1 MIKLMVVD
9 DEHWIREGLKR
20 TIDWSSHGIQFIGD
34 AEDGCKALEL
44 IEAHAPEII
53 ISDIKMPTMD
63 GMDLMEEI
71 KKRGIDTKVIFISG
85 FSDFAYAQK
94 AVKLGAFDY
103 ILKPVEEPILL
114 EIIERCI
121 REIRQKQELNS
132 RLQELSGRIR
142 ESLPLARQKH
152 LEMCLTRSLTERE
165 MQSTWE
171 ALHINLDPKRLIVMA
186 MVVHEWGDREMNE
199 SGCSLMRYALG
210 NMVEE
215 VLSQKGIRCLA
226 CPLQGNDF
234 ADIALIASLR
244 EPDTSFGVEDLYR
257 YMEGV
262 IEDALQVL
270 GVRISIGISGL
281 RERTQLASSFREAL
295 TISMNY
301 LVHGPG
307 QVHTAPMDG
316 SSAGHGSK
324 PRPAEQLDYRMAAC
338 MGQLTA
344 DVLLTDHKAD
354 SLDSALSNRILHAM
368 KLMDAGRLS
377 ELLDVQTG
385 LLQELI
391 KQTPAIAVR
400 YEMNMHIS
408 ILLSK
413 LQELLQAKNHSKA
426 STITH
431 QRKLQLYRCSIG
443 DWKAMIMDTFLIKDT
458 RAPSIAHKRTIETA
472 LRYIHDNYHL
482 GISLHN
488 VAEKIYMN
496 PSYFSRVF
504 HEEVGETLSRYLI
517 RIRITKAK
525 ELLEQT
531 PLKVYEVADRVGYRD
546 FRHFVKTFKEWEG
559 MTPAQYRNYGA

>member
-44 IEAHAPEII
+44 IEAHVPEII

-85 FSDFAYAQK
+85 FSDFEYAQK

-121 REIRQKQELNS
+121 SEIKQKQELNS
-132 RLQELSGRIR
+132 RLQELSDRIR

-165 MQSTWE
+165 MQSAWE

-186 MVVHEWGDREMNE
+186 MVVHEWGDREMDE

-210 NMVEE
+210 NLVEE
-215 VLSQKGIRCLA
+215 VLSQKGIRCLS

-234 ADIALIASLR
+234 ADIALIASLS
-244 EPDTSFGVEDLYR
+244 EPDTSLGVDDLYR

-316 SSAGHGSK
+316 SSAGYGSK
-324 PRPAEQLDYRMAAC
+324 QRPAEQLDYRMAAC
-338 MGQLTA
+338 MGQLAA

-413 LQELLQAKNHSKA
+413 WQELLQAKDHSKA
-426 STITH
+426 SSITH

-443 DWKAMIMDTFLIKDT
+443 DWKAMIIDTFLIKDT
-458 RAPSIAHKRTIETA
+458 HAPSIAHKRTIETA

>member
-1 MIKLMVVD
+1 MVVD

-44 IEAHAPEII
+44 IEAHVPEII

-121 REIRQKQELNS
+121 SEIKQKQELNS

-152 LEMCLTRSLTERE
+152 LETCLTRSLTERE

-186 MVVHEWGDREMNE
+186 MVVHEWGDREMDE

-210 NMVEE
+210 NLVEE
-215 VLSQKGIRCLA
+215 ILSQKGIRCLA

-234 ADIALIASLR
+234 ADIALIASLS

-257 YMEGV
+257 YMDGV

-301 LVHGPG
+301 LVHEPG
-307 QVHTAPMDG
+307 QVHIAPMDG

-324 PRPAEQLDYRMAAC
+324 PRSAEQLDYRMAAC
-338 MGQLTA
+338 MGQLAA

-413 LQELLQAKNHSKA
+413 WQELLQAKDHSKA

-458 RAPSIAHKRTIETA
+458 HAPSIAHKRTIETA

>member
-44 IEAHAPEII
+44 IEAHVPEII

-71 KKRGIDTKVIFISG
+71 KKRGIDAKVIFISG

-121 REIRQKQELNS
+121 GEIKQKQELNS

-152 LEMCLTRSLTERE
+152 LEMCLTRTLTERE
-165 MQSTWE
+165 MQSKWE
-171 ALHINLDPKRLIVMA
+171 ALHINLDPKRLLVMA
-186 MVVHEWGDREMNE
+186 IVVHEWGAREMDE

-210 NMVEE
+210 NLVEE

-234 ADIALIASLR
+234 ADVALIASLS
-244 EPDTSFGVEDLYR
+244 EHETSCGIEDLYR
-257 YMEGV
+257 HMDGV
-262 IEDALQVL
+262 IRDALQVL
-270 GVRISIGISGL
+270 GVRISVGISGL
-281 RERTQLASSFREAL
+281 RERTQLSSSFREAL
-295 TISMNY
+295 TTSVSY
-301 LVHGPG
+301 LIHGPG
-307 QVHTAPMDG
+307 QVYTAPMNGGSAGDG
-316 SSAGHGSK
+316 ST
-324 PRPAEQLDYRMAAC
+324 PRAAEQLDYRTAAC
-338 MGQLTA
+338 MGQLAA

-391 KQTPAIAVR
+391 KRTPAIAVR

-413 LQELLQAKNHSKA
+413 WQELLQAKDHSMA
-426 STITH
+426 STVTH

-443 DWKAMIMDTFLIKDT
+443 DWKAIIMDTFLMKNT
-458 RAPSIAHKRTIETA
+458 HAPSTAHKRTIETA

-482 GISLHN
+482 GISLHH

-531 PLKVYEVADRVGYRD
+531 PLKVYEIADRVGYRD

>member
-34 AEDGCKALEL
+34 AEDGYKALEL
-44 IEAHAPEII
+44 IEAHVPEII
-53 ISDIKMPTMD
+53 ISDIKMPAMD
-63 GMDLMEEI
+63 GMELIEEI

-103 ILKPVEEPILL
+103 ILKPIEEPILL
-114 EIIERCI
+114 EIIERCKS
-121 REIRQKQELNS
+121 EIKQKQEMNL
-132 RLQELSGRIR
+132 RLEELSGRVR

-152 LEMCLTRSLTERE
+152 LEMCLSQPLTEHELR
-165 MQSTWE
+165 TKWE
-171 ALHINLDPKRLIVMA
+171 ALRIDLDPSRLIVMS
-186 MVVHEWGDREMNE
+186 MVVHEWGDREMDE
-199 SGCSLMRYALG
+199 GGCSLMRYALG
-210 NMVEE
+210 NLVEE
-215 VLSQKGIRCLA
+215 VLSQEDIRCLA
-226 CPLQGNDF
+226 CPVQENNF
-234 ADIALIASLR
+234 ADVAIIASLR
-244 EPDTSFGVEDLYR
+244 EQETASGYEDLYR
-257 YMEGV
+257 HMNGV
-262 IEDALQVL
+262 IRDAHQVL
-270 GVRISIGISGL
+270 GIRISIGMSSL
-281 RERTQLASSFREAL
+281 KNRTQLSTSFREAL

-301 LVHGPG
+301 LIHGPG
-307 QVHTAPMDG
+307 QVHAAWLSG
-316 SSAGHGSK
+316 SSADSES
-324 PRPAEQLDYRMAAC
+324 ALNAASQLDYRTAAY
-338 MGQLTA
+338 MEQLAAGVPLTA
-344 DVLLTDHKAD
+344 NKAD

-377 ELLDVQTG
+377 ELLDEQTG

-400 YEMNMHIS
+400 YEMNMHIG

-413 LQELLQAKNHSKA
+413 WQELCQAKDKSKHSP
-426 STITH
+426 ITH
-431 QRKLQLYRCSIG
+431 QRKLQLYRCSVS
-443 DWKAMIMDTFLIKDT
+443 DWKKVVMNTFLMKDT
-458 RAPSIAHKRTIETA
+458 DAPSFAHKRTIETA
-472 LRYIHDNYHL
+472 LRYIHENYHL

-517 RIRITKAK
+517 RIRISKAK

-531 PLKVYEVADRVGYRD
+531 PLKIYEVADRVGYRD

>member
-44 IEAHAPEII
+44 IEAHVPEMI

-63 GMDLMEEI
+63 GMDLLEEI
-71 KKRGIDTKVIFISG
+71 KKRGYDTKVIFISG

-121 REIRQKQELNS
+121 SEIKQKQELNS
-132 RLQELSGRIR
+132 RLQELAVRIR

-165 MQSTWE
+165 MKSAWE
-171 ALHINLDPKRLIVMA
+171 ALHINLDPKRLIVMT
-186 MVVHEWGDREMNE
+186 MVVHEWGGREMDE

-210 NMVEE
+210 NLVEE
-215 VLSQKGIRCLA
+215 VLSQKGIRCSA

-234 ADIALIASLR
+234 ADVALIASLS
-244 EPDTSFGVEDLYR
+244 EQEASSGVEDLYR
-257 YMEGV
+257 HMDSV
-262 IEDALQVL
+262 IKDALQVL
-270 GVRISIGISGL
+270 DVRISIGISGL

-295 TISMNY
+295 TTSMNY
-301 LVHGPG
+301 LIHGPG

-316 SSAGHGSK
+316 RSAGRGSIS
-324 PRPAEQLDYRMAAC
+324 RATEQLDYRMAAC
-338 MGQLTA
+338 MGQWAA

-354 SLDSALSNRILHAM
+354 FLDSALSNRILHAM

-413 LQELLQAKNHSKA
+413 WQELLQAKDHSKVSA
-426 STITH
+426 ITH

-443 DWKAMIMDTFLIKDT
+443 DWKTMIMDTFLMKDT
-458 RAPSIAHKRTIETA
+458 DAPSIAHKRTIETA